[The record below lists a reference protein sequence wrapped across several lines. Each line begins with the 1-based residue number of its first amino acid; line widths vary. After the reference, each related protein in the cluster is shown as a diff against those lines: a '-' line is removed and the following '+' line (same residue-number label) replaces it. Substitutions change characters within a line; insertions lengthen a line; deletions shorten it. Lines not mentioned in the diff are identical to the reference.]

1 MPPHREWF
9 DKDYY
14 RVLGVAKDAAEKDI
28 TRAYRKL
35 ARESHPDANHGDPD
49 AEERFKE
56 ISSAYDVVGDP
67 DTRKEYDEVRRLGPV
82 GGGFRGG
89 NGPGPGGVRFETEDL
104 GDMGDLFGGLFG
116 RGRGRQDAGPG
127 RGPHRG
133 DDLETELHLSFEDA
147 ARGVTT
153 TVNLTSEAVCSACHG
168 SGAEPGTS
176 PIVCPQCSGRGVLDD
191 NQGMFSFSRPC
202 PTCGASGMVVEDPC
216 RQCEG
221 AGVQHRPRSVKVRI
235 PGGVA
240 DGKRIRLKGRG
251 GPGRNGGAP
260 GDLYVITRVGR
271 HELFRRQGRHLAL
284 TVPITFAEAT
294 LGADIKVPAL
304 DGDPVTIRIPAG
316 TSAGRT
322 FRVKGRGVLTDD
334 GAGDLLV
341 KVDVAVPTTLS
352 DAERE
357 AVETLADLSDDSP
370 RAHLGV

>member
-1 MPPHREWF
+1 MAPQREWF

-14 RVLGVAKDAAEKDI
+14 RVLGVAKDASDKEI
-28 TRAYRKL
+28 TKAYRKL
-35 ARESHPDANHGDPD
+35 ARENHPDANRGDSA

-56 ISSAYDVVGDP
+56 ISSAYDVIGDAEK
-67 DTRKEYDEVRRLGPV
+67 RKEYDEVRRLGPA
-82 GGGFRGG
+82 GAGFG
-89 NGPGPGGVRFETEDL
+89 GPGPGGAGGVRFQTD
-104 GDMGDLFGGLFG
+104 DMGDLLGGLFG
-116 RGRGRQDAGPG
+116 RGRRGGGGVGAQ
-127 RGPHRG
+127 GPHRG

-153 TVNLTSEAVCSACHG
+153 SVNLTSEVVCRVCHG

-176 PIVCPQCSGRGVLDD
+176 PIVCPQCGGRGVLDD

-202 PTCGASGMVVEDPC
+202 PRCSGGGMIVEDPC
-216 RQCEG
+216 SSCDG
-221 AGVQHRPRSVKVRI
+221 GGVEHRLRSVKVRI

-251 GPGRNGGAP
+251 GPGRSGGPP

-271 HELFRRQGRHLAL
+271 HDLFGRKGRNLL
-284 TVPITFAEAT
+284 ITVPITFAEAT

-316 TSAGRT
+316 TAGGRT
-322 FRVKGRGVLTDD
+322 FRVKGRGVTTDN
-334 GAGDLLV
+334 GSGDLLV
-341 KVDVAVPTTLS
+341 KVDVAIPTTLT

-357 AVETLADLSDDSP
+357 AVQALAELSDLSP